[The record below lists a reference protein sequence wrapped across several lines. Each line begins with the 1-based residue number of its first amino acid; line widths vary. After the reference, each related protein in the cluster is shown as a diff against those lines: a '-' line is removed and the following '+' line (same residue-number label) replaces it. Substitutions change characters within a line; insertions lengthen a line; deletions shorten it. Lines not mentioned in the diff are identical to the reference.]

1 VITFAASD
9 PNADTT
15 LAALEASGSAV
26 DTEPRRIAYR
36 TLAMAV
42 RPGDLATLIYT
53 SGTTGEPKGVML
65 THDNIY
71 SNVMAGAAAI
81 PFGGGD
87 VCLSFLPL
95 SHIFERMGGHYL
107 MFHTGTSIAY
117 AESIDTVPINMS
129 EVRPTLLMSV
139 PRLYEKM
146 YARILDNALAGGAV
160 KKRIFF
166 WARHVADR
174 WADVMLAGQTPGGAL
189 AVQYRLAQKLVF
201 SKLKARTGGRLRYM
215 VSGGAPL
222 APEINKFFYAA
233 GLVILEGYGLT
244 ETSPVI
250 AVNKPSAFRIG
261 TVGRPVLG
269 VEVTIASDGEILT
282 RGPHVMKGYYNKP
295 DATAEAIDG
304 EGWFHTGDIGE
315 LRDGFLAI
323 TDRKKDIIVTA
334 GGKNIAPQPIENK
347 IKTNKYVSQ
356 AVMIGDK
363 RKFPIVLVVPNWES
377 LEKWAKLH
385 NILWAERAQLL
396 TMPTI
401 RAKMEKEVM
410 GEVEGMAHFE
420 MPKKIGLLEHDF
432 SVERGELTP
441 TLKVKRR
448 IIDKTYKALIDS
460 LYEAGEREGET
471 VHAS

>member
-1 VITFAASD
+1 
-9 PNADTT
+9 
-15 LAALEASGSAV
+15 
-26 DTEPRRIAYR
+26 
-36 TLAMAV
+36 
-42 RPGDLATLIYT
+42 
-53 SGTTGEPKGVML
+53 
-65 THDNIY
+65 
-71 SNVMAGAAAI
+71 
-81 PFGGGD
+81 
-87 VCLSFLPL
+87 
-95 SHIFERMGGHYL
+95 
-107 MFHTGTSIAY
+107 
-117 AESIDTVPINMS
+117 
-129 EVRPTLLMSV
+129 
-139 PRLYEKM
+139 
-146 YARILDNALAGGAV
+146 
-160 KKRIFF
+160 
-166 WARHVADR
+166 
-174 WADVMLAGQTPGGAL
+174 
-189 AVQYRLAQKLVF
+189 
-201 SKLKARTGGRLRYM
+201 
-215 VSGGAPL
+215 
-222 APEINKFFYAA
+222 
-233 GLVILEGYGLT
+233 
-244 ETSPVI
+244 
-250 AVNKPSAFRIG
+250 
-261 TVGRPVLG
+261 
-269 VEVTIASDGEILT
+269 
-282 RGPHVMKGYYNKP
+282 MKGYYNKP